1 MQERE
6 PRRGRRNPP
15 TAWRRV
21 ARVRSVTRLMQHWPE
36 LAGLLLRA
44 TAHASARSPFE
55 RPWLASRPSMQC
67 VAEDCEAL

>member
-6 PRRGRRNPP
+6 PSGGRRNPP
-15 TAWRRV
+15 AACRRV
-21 ARVRSVTRLMQHWPE
+21 ARVRSVTRLMQHWPD

-44 TAHASARSPFE
+44 TAHASARSLFE

-67 VAEDCEAL
+67 VAEDCDAL